1 MLFLVL
7 FFINPLVFTLLS
19 PAVKAAPNAGSFFF
33 KQSVSPEKIAKGRLI
48 YNQHCVTCHQAG
60 GEGMKGVFPPLLKS
74 DFIKQNRQKAISAI
88 SNGLDGEIT
97 VNGQQ
102 YDGSMPN
109 LGLSDEDAANV
120 ATFVFNSFGNSGGD
134 VTLED
139 ISKVRKNK
147 K

>member
-7 FFINPLVFTLLS
+7 FFINPLIFALSS
-19 PAVKAAPNAGSFFF
+19 PAVKAAPNTKSFFF
-33 KQSVSPEKIAKGRLI
+33 KQSFSPEKITKGRLI
-48 YNQHCVTCHQAG
+48 YNQHCAACHQAG
-60 GEGMKGVFPPLLKS
+60 GEGVKGVFPPLLKS
-74 DFIKQNRQKAISAI
+74 DFIKQNREKAIYAI

-109 LGLSDEDAANV
+109 LGLSEEDAANV

-139 ISKVRKNK
+139 ISKARKGK